1 VTRPAWVR
9 LSPLGIKLWRDLWR
23 LRAQAVAIA
32 LVIAAGVGMAVMS
45 AGMMRSIEDTRDAYY
60 DRYRFASVYAPV
72 KRAPEGLMTQIRA
85 LPGVA
90 VAESRLT
97 AAATIDLPGV
107 AEPASARVHSLPDNS
122 TPRLNALFL
131 RNGRWL
137 DPARADE
144 VLVNAQFADAARL
157 APGSTLAATVHGKL
171 LRLRI
176 VGVVLSPEYV
186 YAIAP
191 GEIFP
196 DNHRYGIIWMNRRP
210 LAGILD
216 LDGAFDEVVIAL
228 QRGADSGE
236 VIRRLDMLL
245 ERYGGVAAY
254 DRGQQISDRFVVNE
268 IDQLRTM
275 TSFLPPIFLGIAAFL
290 LNIVLGRLVDTERE
304 TIGLLKAFGYRDGAI
319 ILHYAQLALLLSVAG
334 IALGFALGAWLG
346 RGLARMYQA
355 FFVFPFLHFRAGA
368 DIYAIAA
375 LVALA
380 AVLLG
385 SYAAVR
391 RAARLPPA
399 EAMRPPMPP
408 SYGGLVAR
416 ALIAVRQLDEPTR
429 MILRDLTRQPLRSSL
444 SIFGIACA
452 LALYIAS
459 ASSTDNIDRMIDLAF
474 DRAERQDLTVSFVEP
489 RDARALFELAR
500 LPGVRRVEPARAVT
514 ARLRIGPRVERQAL
528 SGALAG
534 ADLSRI
540 VDLDGRAI
548 TAPGLG
554 VLASASLARKL
565 GLERGAM
572 IDIEIA
578 EGRKP
583 HVRLPVTGI
592 VESALGTPA
601 YLSMQGLNRLMLEGD
616 VVSGALL
623 AVDPLQFDALYA
635 RLKDMPMIASVAPRT
650 AAIRGIRATVSENM
664 GMVTLFNTGFAVMI
678 VFGVVYNAGRVMLS
692 ERARDLASLR
702 VLGYRRSEVAYMLLG
717 SLAVLTLVALPL
729 GCGLG
734 VGLAWLLMMQFSNDL
749 YTIPFGMR
757 AATAAQGVLVVMAA
771 TTATTLLLARR
782 MHRLDLVRVLKT
794 RE

>member
-1 VTRPAWVR
+1 
-9 LSPLGIKLWRDLWR
+9 
-23 LRAQAVAIA
+23 
-32 LVIAAGVGMAVMS
+32 
-45 AGMMRSIEDTRDAYY
+45 
-60 DRYRFASVYAPV
+60 
-72 KRAPEGLMTQIRA
+72 
-85 LPGVA
+85 
-90 VAESRLT
+90 
-97 AAATIDLPGV
+97 
-107 AEPASARVHSLPDNS
+107 
-122 TPRLNALFL
+122 
-131 RNGRWL
+131 
-137 DPARADE
+137 
-144 VLVNAQFADAARL
+144 
-157 APGSTLAATVHGKL
+157 
-171 LRLRI
+171 
-176 VGVVLSPEYV
+176 
-186 YAIAP
+186 
-191 GEIFP
+191 
-196 DNHRYGIIWMNRRP
+196 
-210 LAGILD
+210 
-216 LDGAFDEVVIAL
+216 
-228 QRGADSGE
+228 
-236 VIRRLDMLL
+236 
-245 ERYGGVAAY
+245 
-254 DRGQQISDRFVVNE
+254 
-268 IDQLRTM
+268 
-275 TSFLPPIFLGIAAFL
+275 
-290 LNIVLGRLVDTERE
+290 
-304 TIGLLKAFGYRDGAI
+304 
-319 ILHYAQLALLLSVAG
+319 
-334 IALGFALGAWLG
+334 
-346 RGLARMYQA
+346 
-355 FFVFPFLHFRAGA
+355 
-368 DIYAIAA
+368 
-375 LVALA
+375 
-380 AVLLG
+380 
-385 SYAAVR
+385 
-391 RAARLPPA
+391 
-399 EAMRPPMPP
+399 
-408 SYGGLVAR
+408 
-416 ALIAVRQLDEPTR
+416 
-429 MILRDLTRQPLRSSL
+429 
-444 SIFGIACA
+444 
-452 LALYIAS
+452 
-459 ASSTDNIDRMIDLAF
+459 
-474 DRAERQDLTVSFVEP
+474 LTVSFVEP

-540 VDLDGRAI
+540 VDLDGRAV

-650 AAIRGIRATVSENM
+650 AAIRGIRATVSENI